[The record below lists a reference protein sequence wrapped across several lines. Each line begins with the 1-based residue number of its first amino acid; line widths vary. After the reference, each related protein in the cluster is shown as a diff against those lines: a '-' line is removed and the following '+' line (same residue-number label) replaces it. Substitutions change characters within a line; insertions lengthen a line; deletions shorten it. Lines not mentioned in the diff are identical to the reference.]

1 MPLLRIYALTAIV
14 LALKMSAN
22 SIVQGRARTVA
33 KVFVNPEDALMF
45 GGTPAMVE
53 VEAVARGGR
62 VWHNDL
68 ENIPIFLI
76 LALVY
81 AIAGLS
87 TFAFVIY
94 CVGFTIARIL
104 HTIFYFNGVQPW
116 RTIAY
121 TAGALISV
129 ALMIHLLVGFVLVG
143 GD

>member
-14 LALKMSAN
+14 LAIKMSAN
-22 SIVQGRARTVA
+22 SVVQGRARTAA
-33 KVFVNPEDALMF
+33 KVFVNPEDAKMF
-45 GGTPAMVE
+45 GGTAAALEDEMVQR
-53 VEAVARGGR
+53 AAR

-87 TFAFVIY
+87 TTAFVIY
-94 CVGFTIARIL
+94 CLGFTIARIL
-104 HTIFYFNGVQPW
+104 HTILYFNASQPG
-116 RTIAY
+116 RTISYAV
-121 TAGALISV
+121 GALISL